1 MVTPTRE
8 ISEVGVGTTV
18 TVLLP
23 RSLCAAVVKSL
34 AASQAPVIRADGS
47 RCGRLLLV
55 EDDRE
60 VAELTREMLSAI
72 GFAVIHASSPD
83 AALGA
88 LANGRPIDFVLS
100 DIMMPGEVNGV
111 DLAREIKLRH
121 PNVRIVPTTAY
132 PEAAA
137 HLDGQFGLVL
147 KPYTLESLAEAMGV
161 AVACNTPNEGGQSN
175 AASRHS

>member
-60 VAELTREMLSAI
+60 VAET
-72 GFAVIHASSPD
+72 HARN
-83 AALGA
+83 AER
-88 LANGRPIDFVLS
+88 NR
-100 DIMMPGEVNGV
+100 
-111 DLAREIKLRH
+111 LRGH
-121 PNVRIVPTTAY
+121 PRI
-132 PEAAA
+132 
-137 HLDGQFGLVL
+137 
-147 KPYTLESLAEAMGV
+147 
-161 AVACNTPNEGGQSN
+161 
-175 AASRHS
+175 